1 MSAQLFNW
9 IDLALEVLNQSNRR
23 VIWNLFLA
31 LIPLVVSFWLFR
43 PSASRSGIWW
53 TIFLVFVA
61 FLPNAPYVLTD
72 TIHIP
77 ELIARGY
84 PLSVVFFILIPQY
97 ILFIWVGFQAY
108 VIALMRLDNYL
119 IYLDKEHYLK
129 VINASAHILC
139 VIGIYLGRFERFN
152 SWDLV
157 TQPLVVINT
166 TLHDLMSI
174 WQTLTMAIACWLIW
188 GLSWL
193 IKSLN
198 NRIINRISQQT
209 SEI

>member
-1 MSAQLFNW
+1 MSVQLFNW
-9 IDLALEVLNQSNRR
+9 IDIAEDVLNQSNRR

-31 LIPLVVSFWLFR
+31 LIPFIFSFWLFR
-43 PSASRSGIWW
+43 PSTSRSAIWW

-77 ELIARGY
+77 ELIARHY
-84 PLSVVFFILIPQY
+84 PLSVVLLILIPQY
-97 ILFIWVGFQAY
+97 ILFVWVGFEAY

-119 IYLDKEHYLK
+119 IYLGKEQYLT
-129 VINASAHILC
+129 VANAIAHVLC
-139 VIGIYLGRFERFN
+139 VVGIYLGRFERFN

-157 TQPLVVINT
+157 TQPLVVANT
-166 TLHDLMSI
+166 TLHHLIGI
-174 WQTLTMAIACWLIW
+174 WQILTMAIACLLIW

-193 IKSLN
+193 TKLLN
-198 NRIINRISQQT
+198 SRIITRIEGQ
-209 SEI
+209 I